1 MGLENPQMPELED
14 QPEPEPL
21 PPSRNQQ
28 PRAIYNAE
36 GDARA
41 ALERYNQDF
50 GDDASTDS
58 SGYSSDGDQP
68 RDLYEDGSVIKQR
81 VTPGEGWETP
91 KELCKCEVSY
101 KVWSG
106 TGVNMK
112 THTEETSHTLCIDE
126 GQSPIG
132 FMDDVLKTM
141 RKKEVCDVVV
151 RKGSEEGLPVDEDCT
166 VRLTL
171 IDFDK
176 APVSH
181 EMQDDGER
189 LAHIQQ
195 LKENGNNWFK
205 RGDFPRAK
213 RRYESAVYFG
223 EYESDEV
230 KASLTPLYGNLAA
243 VASSMKDWPSCVEQC
258 DKVLKKDSNNVKA
271 LYRKGVA
278 LGKTKEFDDAISCL
292 KKAVA
297 LDATNVASKR
307 ALRDV
312 VQAKKT
318 QQKQLKNTYGGMFSK
333 LEGFASSNRPKEPR
347 KLDDYD
353 DLSDEDYDLS
363 KPGANP
369 LAPVDHQKGLK
380 RAFFDISI
388 GGSSKGRILM
398 ELYDDTVPKTVNNFL
413 AICNGYESLHYQGC
427 SFHRVIKDFM
437 IQGGDVTKGDGT
449 GGASIYGGKFDDE
462 AFIDTHSEPYLL
474 SMANAGRNTN
484 GSQFFIT
491 TVKCPH
497 LDGKHVVFGR
507 VVSGVDIVQAIENTE
522 VDDSDKPL
530 KACTITASGEL
541 PALTGDE
548 DASDAP

>member
-1 MGLENPQMPELED
+1 
-14 QPEPEPL
+14 
-21 PPSRNQQ
+21 
-28 PRAIYNAE
+28 
-36 GDARA
+36 
-41 ALERYNQDF
+41 
-50 GDDASTDS
+50 
-58 SGYSSDGDQP
+58 
-68 RDLYEDGSVIKQR
+68 
-81 VTPGEGWETP
+81 
-91 KELCKCEVSY
+91 
-101 KVWSG
+101 
-106 TGVNMK
+106 
-112 THTEETSHTLCIDE
+112 
-126 GQSPIG
+126 
-132 FMDDVLKTM
+132 
-141 RKKEVCDVVV
+141 
-151 RKGSEEGLPVDEDCT
+151 
-166 VRLTL
+166 
-171 IDFDK
+171 
-176 APVSH
+176 
-181 EMQDDGER
+181 
-189 LAHIQQ
+189 
-195 LKENGNNWFK
+195 
-205 RGDFPRAK
+205 
-213 RRYESAVYFG
+213 
-223 EYESDEV
+223 
-230 KASLTPLYGNLAA
+230 
-243 VASSMKDWPSCVEQC
+243 MKDWPAVIEQC
-258 DKVLKKDSNNVKA
+258 DKVLKKYAENVKA

-278 LGKTKEFDDAISCL
+278 LGKIKDFDDAISCL

-297 LDATNVASKR
+297 LDVTNVASKR

-318 QQKQLKNTYGGMFSK
+318 QQKAMKNTYGGMFSK

-353 DLSDEDYDLS
+353 DLSDEDYDLA

-369 LAPVDHQKGLK
+369 LQPVDHQKGLK

-388 GGSSKGRILM
+388 GNEPKGRILM

-427 SFHRVIKDFM
+427 SFHRVIRDFM
-437 IQGGDVTKGDGT
+437 VQGGDVTKGDGT
-449 GGASIYGGKFDDE
+449 GGQSIYGGKFDDE

-474 SMANAGRNTN
+474 SMANAGRHTN

-507 VVSGVDIVQAIENTE
+507 VVEGVEVVQAIENCE

>member
-507 VVSGVDIVQAIENTE
+507 VVSGVDIVQAIESVE

-541 PALTGDE
+541 PALVGDE

>member
-1 MGLENPQMPELED
+1 MG
-14 QPEPEPL
+14 
-21 PPSRNQQ
+21 
-28 PRAIYNAE
+28 
-36 GDARA
+36 
-41 ALERYNQDF
+41 
-50 GDDASTDS
+50 
-58 SGYSSDGDQP
+58 
-68 RDLYEDGSVIKQR
+68 
-81 VTPGEGWETP
+81 
-91 KELCKCEVSY
+91 
-101 KVWSG
+101 
-106 TGVNMK
+106 
-112 THTEETSHTLCIDE
+112 
-126 GQSPIG
+126 
-132 FMDDVLKTM
+132 
-141 RKKEVCDVVV
+141 VCDVVV
-151 RKGSEEGLPVDEDCT
+151 KKGREEGLPTDEDST

-171 IDFDK
+171 VDFEK

-181 EMQDDGER
+181 EMADDGER
-189 LAHIQQ
+189 LAHIQS
-195 LKENGNNWFK
+195 LKDNGNNWFK
-205 RGDFPRAK
+205 RGDFQRAK
-213 RRYESAVYFG
+213 RRYESAVCFG

-243 VASSMKDWPSCVEQC
+243 VASSMKDWPACIEQC

-278 LGKTKEFDDAISCL
+278 LGKTKEFDEAIQVL
-292 KKAVA
+292 KKAVS

-318 QQKQLKNTYGGMFSK
+318 QQKQLKSTYGGMFSK

-353 DLSDEDYDLS
+353 DLSDEDCDIS
-363 KPGANP
+363 IPGANP

-380 RAFFDISI
+380 RAFFDVSI
-388 GGSSKGRILM
+388 GNEPKGRILM

-413 AICNGYESLHYQGC
+413 AICNGYESLHYAGC

-474 SMANAGRNTN
+474 SMANAGRHTN

-507 VVSGVDIVQAIENTE
+507 VVSGVDIVQAIENVD

-541 PALTGDE
+541 PALTGGE

>member
-28 PRAIYNAE
+28 PRAIYNAD
-36 GDARA
+36 GDAAA
-41 ALERYNQDF
+41 ALERYNRDF

-68 RDLYEDGSVIKQR
+68 RDMYNDSSVVKQR

-91 KELCKCEVSY
+91 KELCKCDVSY

-106 TGVNMK
+106 TGVAMK
-112 THTEETSHTLCIDE
+112 THTEETSATLRIDE
-126 GQSPIG
+126 GQSPLG

-141 RKKEVCDVVV
+141 RKKEVCDVFVK
-151 RKGSEEGLPVDEDCT
+151 KGAEEGLPVDEDST

-171 IDFDK
+171 LEFDK

-189 LAHIQQ
+189 LAHIQS

-243 VASSMKDWPSCVEQC
+243 VASSMKDWPSCIEQC
-258 DKVLKKDSNNVKA
+258 DKVLRRDSSNVKA

-278 LGKTKEFDDAISCL
+278 LGKTKEFDDAIACL

-312 VQAKKT
+312 VQQKKT
-318 QQKQLKNTYGGMFSK
+318 QQKQLKSTYGGMFSK

-347 KLDDYD
+347 KVDDYD

-380 RAFFDISI
+380 RAFFDVSI
-388 GGSSKGRILM
+388 GGMSKGRILM

-413 AICNGYESLHYQGC
+413 AICNGYESLHYEGC

-449 GGASIYGGKFDDE
+449 GGQSIYGGKFDDE

-507 VVSGVDIVQAIENTE
+507 VVEGVDIVQAIENTE

-541 PALTGDE
+541 PALVGDE

>member
-1 MGLENPQMPELED
+1 MPELED

-21 PPSRNQQ
+21 PPRNQQ
-28 PRAIYNAE
+28 PRAVYNAE
-36 GDARA
+36 GDAAA
-41 ALERYNQDF
+41 ALERYNRDF

-68 RDLYEDGSVIKQR
+68 RDMYEDQSVIKQR

-91 KELCKCEVSY
+91 RELCKCDVSY

-106 TGVNMK
+106 TGVAMK
-112 THTEETSHTLCIDE
+112 THTEETTATLRIDE

-132 FMDDVLKTM
+132 FFDDVLKTM
-141 RKKEVCDVVV
+141 RKKEVCDVHVK
-151 RKGSEEGLPVDEDCT
+151 KGAEEGLPVDEDCT

-181 EMQDDGER
+181 EMADDGER
-189 LAHIQQ
+189 LAHVAS
-195 LKENGNNWFK
+195 LKENGNAWFK

-258 DKVLKKDSNNVKA
+258 DKVLRKDSENVKA

-278 LGKTKEFDDAISCL
+278 LGKMKEFEGAISCL
-292 KKAVA
+292 KKAVQ

-353 DLSDEDYDLS
+353 DLSDEDYDVA

-380 RAFFDISI
+380 RAFFDVSI
-388 GGSSKGRILM
+388 GNEPKGRILM

-474 SMANAGRNTN
+474 SMANAGRHTN

-530 KACTITASGEL
+530 KACTITASVEL

>member
-195 LKENGNNWFK
+195 LKDNGNNWFK
-205 RGDFPRAK
+205 KGDFPRAK

>member
-1 MGLENPQMPELED
+1 
-14 QPEPEPL
+14 
-21 PPSRNQQ
+21 
-28 PRAIYNAE
+28 
-36 GDARA
+36 
-41 ALERYNQDF
+41 
-50 GDDASTDS
+50 
-58 SGYSSDGDQP
+58 
-68 RDLYEDGSVIKQR
+68 
-81 VTPGEGWETP
+81 
-91 KELCKCEVSY
+91 
-101 KVWSG
+101 
-106 TGVNMK
+106 
-112 THTEETSHTLCIDE
+112 
-126 GQSPIG
+126 
-132 FMDDVLKTM
+132 
-141 RKKEVCDVVV
+141 
-151 RKGSEEGLPVDEDCT
+151 
-166 VRLTL
+166 
-171 IDFDK
+171 
-176 APVSH
+176 
-181 EMQDDGER
+181 
-189 LAHIQQ
+189 
-195 LKENGNNWFK
+195 
-205 RGDFPRAK
+205 
-213 RRYESAVYFG
+213 
-223 EYESDEV
+223 
-230 KASLTPLYGNLAA
+230 
-243 VASSMKDWPSCVEQC
+243 MKDWPSCIEQC

-278 LGKTKEFDDAISCL
+278 LGKMKEFEDAISCL
-292 KKAVA
+292 KKAVS

-312 VQAKKT
+312 VQQKKT
-318 QQKQLKNTYGGMFSK
+318 QKKQMKQTYGGMFAK

-353 DLSDEDYDLS
+353 DLSDEDYDVA

-380 RAFFDISI
+380 RAFFDVSI
-388 GGSSKGRILM
+388 GGVSRGRILM

-462 AFIDTHSEPYLL
+462 AFIDTHNEPYLL